1 MWGYP
6 FTLWL
11 FILVSAWFVVNAFFT
26 QPVPS
31 LMALA
36 IIATGIP
43 AYRLLNRGRSTHS
56 PIL

>member
-1 MWGYP
+1 
-6 FTLWL
+6 LWL

-43 AYRLLNRGRSTHS
+43 AYRLCRKRGQ
-56 PIL
+56 